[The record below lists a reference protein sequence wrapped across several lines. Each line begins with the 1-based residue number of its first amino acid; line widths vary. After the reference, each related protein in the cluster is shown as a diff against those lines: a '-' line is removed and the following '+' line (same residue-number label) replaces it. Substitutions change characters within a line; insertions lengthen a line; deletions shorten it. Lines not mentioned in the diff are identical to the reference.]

1 MSVRLCK
8 YECGTPISWDTK
20 QSKFIEPENGDRI
33 HDRVRCESLRPTAN
47 FDKTI
52 NAAITDA
59 EQHRRQP
66 HLQQTQMAGNN
77 WQIPREDWQKV
88 LELLT
93 NISENVSVVSESVKL
108 MFHHYDGLVEQQR
121 QLTRLLTR
129 PLDEKA
135 AEAEARYDQDKE
147 EGFA

>member
-33 HDRVRCESLRPTAN
+33 HDRVRCESLRPATAVPQ
-47 FDKTI
+47 
-52 NAAITDA
+52 AP
-59 EQHRRQP
+59 RQQAYAT
-66 HLQQTQMAGNN
+66 LQKSEMGGDN

-93 NISENVSVVSESVKL
+93 NISENVSSVSESVKL

-135 AEAEARYDQDKE
+135 AEAEARYDTDKE

>member
-8 YECGTPISWDTK
+8 YECGTPIAWDTK

-33 HDRVRCESLRPTAN
+33 HDRVRCESLRPATAVPQAPRQQYATLQ
-47 FDKTI
+47 KTEMKG
-52 NAAITDA
+52 D
-59 EQHRRQP
+59 
-66 HLQQTQMAGNN
+66 N
-77 WQIPREDWQKV
+77 WQIPREEWEQLIV
-88 LELLT
+88 ALT
-93 NISENVSVVSESVKL
+93 KISENVTL
-108 MFHHYDGLVEQQR
+108 MVQHYDGLVEQQR

-135 AEAEARYDQDKE
+135 QAQEAEYDKDRE